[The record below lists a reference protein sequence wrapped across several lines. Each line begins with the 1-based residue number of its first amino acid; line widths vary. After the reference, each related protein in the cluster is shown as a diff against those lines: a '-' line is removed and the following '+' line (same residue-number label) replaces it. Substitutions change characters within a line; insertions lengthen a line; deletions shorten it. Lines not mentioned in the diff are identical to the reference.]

1 MDAKLKKGA
10 FGYNSKEVEAYL
22 VELSGK
28 YLSDLKAK
36 DDEIA
41 VLNQKNAELESKIDE
56 YEKERLSVADAL
68 VKAEKEAKDILDA
81 AVAES
86 IKEKELIEKECAEY
100 ATKIEQAKKTL
111 TSMRKDALKVID
123 DYKDAIDGFI
133 KFEEDGDD

>member
-1 MDAKLKKGA
+1 MDTKLKKGA

-28 YLSDLKAK
+28 YLADIKAK
-36 DDEIA
+36 EDEIA
-41 VLNQKNAELESKIDE
+41 ALKEENTQLSSKIDE

-68 VKAEKEAKDILDA
+68 VKAQKEAKDILDA

-86 IKEKELIEKECAEY
+86 IREKEIIEKECDEY
-100 ATKIEQAKKTL
+100 AKKIEQAKKTL

-123 DYKDAIDGFI
+123 DYKDAIDGFV
-133 KFEEDGDD
+133 KFEKDDDD